1 MKFPDIAS
9 HLEAFEVTSCL
20 IHQQGELIYQYDSP
34 DLASFLPMPINSCT
48 KSVLSALV
56 CIAMGKGLLPS
67 AEARAS
73 DFFPALR
80 RETDERKHRI
90 TLRHL
95 LTMTAGFRWQEFG
108 GLNSFP
114 TMTRSSDWVQYV
126 WNQPMAHEPG
136 ERFAYSSGVSQLL
149 AAILAQGLEGTIA
162 AYAEQTL
169 FGPLGIEQYTWK
181 SDPQGIHTGGYGLE
195 LSARDLLKF
204 GLLYLHGGVW
214 NREVIVPQAL
224 AEASVQPAVAV
235 PPPERG
241 EYGWHWWVDS
251 APAKP
256 AQAAAEEDTR
266 YYYARGFAGQ
276 FVFVVPAYETVVV
289 FTRKCQR
296 KGRSPH
302 ELFRQEAIGWIRG
315 SFLQTNT

>member
-1 MKFPDIAS
+1 MKFPDLTPQ
-9 HLEAFEVTSCL
+9 LEAFEVTSCL
-20 IHQQGELIYQYDSP
+20 IHQRGELICQYDAT
-34 DLASFLPMPINSCT
+34 DLASFQPMPINSCT
-48 KSVLSALV
+48 KSVLSALI
-56 CIAMGKGLLPS
+56 CIAMSKGLLPS
-67 AEARAS
+67 AEARAI

-80 RETDERKHRI
+80 QETDERKRRI

-95 LTMTAGFRWQEFG
+95 LTMTAGYQWQEFG

-114 TMTRSSDWVQYV
+114 TMTRTSDWVRYV
-126 WNQPMAHEPG
+126 WEQPMAHEPG

-149 AAILAQGLEGTIA
+149 AAILAQGLGESIA
-162 AYAEQTL
+162 AYAEHAL
-169 FGPLGIEQYTWK
+169 FGPLGIERYAWRT
-181 SDPQGIHTGGYGLE
+181 DPQGIHTGGYGLE
-195 LSARDLLKF
+195 LGAQDLLKF
-204 GLLYLHGGVW
+204 GLLYLHQGVW
-214 NREVIVPQAL
+214 NGEAIVPQAL

-251 APAKP
+251 APTDPTGGGSK
-256 AQAAAEEDTR
+256 EDTR

-289 FTRKCQR
+289 FTRRRQR

-302 ELFRQEAIGWIRG
+302 ELFRQQMIGWIRD
-315 SFLQTNT
+315 SFSL